1 MGVGAGGRRDRA
13 LSVRRTAT
21 GDTEIEQL
29 LTGTQVSITNPPSV
43 CVCECVC
50 ECVCGLVTAI
60 FVGTYVW
67 VKCLVV
73 GRRQYCVF

>member
-1 MGVGAGGRRDRA
+1 MGGVWGERDRA

-50 ECVCGLVTAI
+50 GLVTAI

-73 GRRQYCVF
+73 G